1 MFELSR
7 LHHARPP
14 AEPDPQ
20 RHDPVTPRQYAR
32 LAALRRL
39 LALPVAL
46 LRRRPNRRAVGLL
59 TSAETC
65 KAACATTLA
74 RGPR

>member
-14 AEPDPQ
+14 AEPGPQ
-20 RHDPVTPRQYAR
+20 RHEPVTPRQCAR

-39 LALPVAL
+39 FALPVAL
-46 LRRRPNRRAVGLL
+46 LRRLAGRRGGDAPEPRPARRRVHTARL
-59 TSAETC
+59 T
-65 KAACATTLA
+65 
-74 RGPR
+74 P